1 MQLKSTGEKKQ
12 MSDLTDKDF
21 KVVIMNMFK
30 ELKKTIIIEV
40 KEGMMT
46 MLHQIENNNKEI
58 EIILKKRTK

>member
-1 MQLKSTGEKKQ
+1 

-30 ELKKTIIIEV
+30 ELKKNIIIEV

-46 MLHQIENNNKEI
+46 TLHQIEN
-58 EIILKKRTK
+58 R

>member
-1 MQLKSTGEKKQ
+1 